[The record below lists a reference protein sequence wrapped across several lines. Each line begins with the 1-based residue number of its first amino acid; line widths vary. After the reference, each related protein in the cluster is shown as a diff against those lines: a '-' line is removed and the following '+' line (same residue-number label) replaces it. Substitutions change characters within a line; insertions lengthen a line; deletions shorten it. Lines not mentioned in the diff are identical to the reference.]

1 MKVAFR
7 VDANYLSGFG
17 HFSRCLNLYRTWQ
30 LSGAAN
36 EVHFIGNYKEFAS
49 QVLTNYN
56 VACTHINCR
65 DYSELYER
73 KLSNYDAVVFDSY
86 FITQNTIRLITKQ
99 EFKSILID
107 DECLHDYT
115 GIHITIN
122 FRFDAEKLYSY
133 NSYNQ
138 LLGKQYFVVK
148 PEIVELRK
156 ANENVQHNDI
166 RKVLV
171 FLGGAFYDIKFIAE
185 LIREINYALP
195 QAEVLFIGSDYIPP
209 TCRYTLIK
217 PTFDIEN
224 LLANADVVINGG
236 GIMKYEAS
244 FALVPTA
251 SFSTTPLQR
260 EDSKILASY
269 HAHYDLGPL
278 DQTGKAD
285 IFKNLRYF
293 LLNDNVRKN
302 LIQANK
308 KNYLNNPTQNL
319 INNINQLL

>member
-7 VDANYLSGFG
+7 VDANHLSGFG

-30 LSGAAN
+30 LSGAVN
-36 EVHFIGNYKEFAS
+36 EVRFIGNYNEFATH
-49 QVLTNYN
+49 VLTNYN
-56 VACTHINCR
+56 VAYTYINCE
-65 DYSELYER
+65 DYSELYEHE
-73 KLSNYDAVVFDSY
+73 LSNYDAAVFDSY
-86 FITQNTIRLITKQ
+86 FITQNTIGLITKQ
-99 EFKSILID
+99 QFKSILID
-107 DECLHDYT
+107 DECLHDYA

-138 LLGKQYFVVK
+138 LLGKQYFVVR

-166 RKVLV
+166 RKVLM
-171 FLGGAFYDIKFIAE
+171 FLGGAFSNIEFIAE
-185 LIREINYALP
+185 LIREINHALP
-195 QAEVLFIGSDYIPP
+195 QAEVLFIGKDHMPP

-236 GIMKYEAS
+236 GIIKYEAS
-244 FALVPTA
+244 FALIPTA
-251 SFSTTPLQR
+251 SFSTTPLQY
-260 EDSKILASY
+260 EDSKILAGY
-269 HAHYDLGPL
+269 HAHYDLGSL

-285 IFKNLRYF
+285 ILKNLSYF

-302 LIQANK
+302 MIQANK
-308 KNYLNNPTQNL
+308 QNYLNNPTQNL
-319 INNINQLL
+319 INSINQLL